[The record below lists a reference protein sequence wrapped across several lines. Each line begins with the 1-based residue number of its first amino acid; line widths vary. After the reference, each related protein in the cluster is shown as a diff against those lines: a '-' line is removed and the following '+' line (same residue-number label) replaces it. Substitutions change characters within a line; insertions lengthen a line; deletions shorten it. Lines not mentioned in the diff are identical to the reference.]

1 MSAQNNAQLAREL
14 YEAFNKNDLAK
25 AVALA
30 AEDVEIEFVPFG
42 VTFRGHQGYND
53 YLGGFRR
60 AFPDIT
66 VTVTNQ
72 VANENQVVKE
82 FTWRGTHTGPLMS
95 PAGEIPPT
103 NRTVEGGRFCEVYE
117 IKNGKFAVGR
127 NYQDVASWL
136 RQLGLVP

>member
-1 MSAQNNAQLAREL
+1 MSAQENVQLAGEIT
-14 YEAFNKNDLAK
+14 EAFNKNELAK

-42 VTFRGHQGYND
+42 ATFRGHQGYND
-53 YLGGFRR
+53 YLGGFRQ

-82 FTWRGTHTGPLMS
+82 FTWRGTNTGPLVT

-103 NRTVEGGRFCEVYE
+103 NRTVEGGRFCEVFE
-117 IKNGKFAVGR
+117 FKNGKLVALR